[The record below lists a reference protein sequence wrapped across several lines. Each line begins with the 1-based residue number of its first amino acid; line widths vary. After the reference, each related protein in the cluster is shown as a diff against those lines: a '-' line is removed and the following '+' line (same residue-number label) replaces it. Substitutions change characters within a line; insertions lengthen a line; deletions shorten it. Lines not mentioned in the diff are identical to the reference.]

1 MLFLSTVKQMNSEK
15 KSNTGG
21 VQMSKL
27 TRWQKKGNLFPPTL
41 YGFDDLF
48 RDVVGQVT
56 DFVPELFGTRS
67 EKRLELEVGKTDVT
81 AKLPVPGCKP
91 ADVSVEVVGDYL
103 TIRAKR
109 SDEVKKDETSRY
121 IRRERSYEEYEE
133 TVKIPVR
140 VVGAEARAKCVDGIL
155 TVTMPREEAEKP
167 ASHVVNV
174 E

>member
-1 MLFLSTVKQMNSEK
+1 
-15 KSNTGG
+15 
-21 VQMSKL
+21 MSKL

-56 DFVPELFGTRS
+56 DFVPELFGS
-67 EKRLELEVGKTDVT
+67 HPEKRLELHVGKTDVT
-81 AKLPVPGCKP
+81 AKLPVPGCKS

-109 SDEVKKDETSRY
+109 SDAVKADENKHY
-121 IRRERSYEEYEE
+121 IRRERSFEEYEE

-140 VVGAEARAKCVDGIL
+140 VIGAETKAKCADGIL

-167 ASHVVNV
+167 ASHVVTV